1 MRTIRPDLSAL
12 IPVLPKH
19 GSRAPALA
27 AAIRDLIVDG
37 HLTENEKLPPGRILA
52 KQLGVSRGIVIA
64 AYEQLIA
71 EGFAVGRVGAGT
83 FVSQALPGVKPRKKE
98 ILSKLVIQKPRPGQ
112 LGLGMADEKSLTQLR
127 KLLNRSLAQKTTR
140 HPGYPDPR
148 GSENLRIEIAN
159 YLRVARAAR
168 VEPGQIVLTTGAQ
181 QSIDLIFRA
190 ALKTDDQIWIEDPCY
205 PMAAQAIRGNGL
217 SLVPVRVT
225 EEGLDV
231 NFGIMRAPNAKAV
244 YVTPSH
250 QFPLGVT
257 LALSQRIKLLEW
269 ADRSGAWIIEDDY
282 DSEFRFSGAPLTS
295 LQGMDKAERVI
306 YVGSFSK
313 VLLPGLRCGYMIVPP
328 SLLPRVLE
336 VRQYMDRSP
345 VNIIDDALAA
355 FLREGHFARH
365 LKRARTKAVSARNV
379 LVKGLLTKG
388 IQVEEPNQGL
398 HLVGHVQTL
407 VQETALLSRLDNAGI
422 AARALSG
429 MYQSKSRGDFGIVV
443 GFSGFSP
450 SAFAVA
456 LKRL

>member
-112 LGLGMADEKSLTQLR
+112 LGLGMADEKCLTQLR

-168 VEPGQIVLTTGAQ
+168 VEVM
-181 QSIDLIFRA
+181 
-190 ALKTDDQIWIEDPCY
+190 K
-205 PMAAQAIRGNGL
+205 
-217 SLVPVRVT
+217 
-225 EEGLDV
+225 
-231 NFGIMRAPNAKAV
+231 
-244 YVTPSH
+244 
-250 QFPLGVT
+250 
-257 LALSQRIKLLEW
+257 
-269 ADRSGAWIIEDDY
+269 
-282 DSEFRFSGAPLTS
+282 
-295 LQGMDKAERVI
+295 
-306 YVGSFSK
+306 
-313 VLLPGLRCGYMIVPP
+313 
-328 SLLPRVLE
+328 
-336 VRQYMDRSP
+336 
-345 VNIIDDALAA
+345 
-355 FLREGHFARH
+355 
-365 LKRARTKAVSARNV
+365 
-379 LVKGLLTKG
+379 
-388 IQVEEPNQGL
+388 
-398 HLVGHVQTL
+398 
-407 VQETALLSRLDNAGI
+407 
-422 AARALSG
+422 
-429 MYQSKSRGDFGIVV
+429 
-443 GFSGFSP
+443 
-450 SAFAVA
+450 
-456 LKRL
+456 